1 MFLLTLFLSFYVFMD
16 IINEIFFVAV
26 FSSHVLFKYR
36 KALDFYTLVLKL
48 EGKHAIFQFFLWCQ
62 KHV

>member
-1 MFLLTLFLSFYVFMD
+1 MRF
-16 IINEIFFVAV
+16 FFVAV